1 MISKYRIIAIV
12 LYLLVLFITAIA
24 MDIPFSNSEIKTDDN
39 HLSQFRKVSPPD
51 SSECDFATDVWLWH
65 DGKNLYLL
73 WEVETDETFARG
85 RYTSYDKSNEADFLR
100 LQLITDVKSYYAYGY
115 YAFPLNN
122 KSDFIRGSSLSV
134 NGSWN
139 STYDYS
145 SEITDNNWKVLM
157 TIPFKDLR
165 FSGSPPYQWKI
176 VLSRYFY
183 NKNETYN
190 LPYLTTKMNKDYFR
204 KAQDIILKENIRK
217 NKNFYIRPYSVFI
230 MDLEEKEVEF
240 DEDNVGLDFSF
251 NLSSSSRMKLSINP
265 DFSDVPMDSEQ
276 DIYNLKYGPTY
287 SENRYFFIEDI
298 NTLGVGNSTFYSRD
312 IMQPQYAFK
321 FTGKTENYSFGVLS
335 TMDKLIEETYTIVN
349 DDSSTTEKTKIINP
363 DDMYNVLAYQ
373 AVWQSFRCQFTLMSR
388 MNEDYYDKL
397 LEIMRKNYH
406 NEVLHLNP
414 VWEITKY
421 TSLQSS
427 LNLSVK
433 EIDDDSKNGY
443 HGSIGYSFV
452 RRDFSLSI
460 SAQKMSKDYA
470 LDMGR
475 IYQDN
480 PDRFYGWNISSYLSK
495 DINSKHFRD
504 INSKILLSEELD
516 NVTSRLLE
524 RYLSTNMGI
533 TSQDK
538 LSMSVCAVYVKELH
552 NERYYEKNRFGF
564 QIDWNKINWIKFFIG
579 LNKIKSL
586 IYKLDEAFNGYHFQF
601 GLSGIVHKY
610 LRYSC
615 SLDNTKYPNTPSTI
629 SFDNDY
635 WIGNL
640 NIDINLSNCLSLTN
654 GIRYNNYEGYD
665 QSEHFG
671 FFSNFRWE
679 FRKECNLYI
688 GYKSSFT
695 DIGNKLE
702 TDYEQAYIKVSY
714 TF

>member
-12 LYLLVLFITAIA
+12 LSLFVLFVTAIA

-73 WEVETDETFARG
+73 WEVEIDESFVRG
-85 RYTSYDKSNEADFLR
+85 KYTSYDKSNEADFLR

-122 KSDFIRGSSLSV
+122 KSDFIRGSSLST
-134 NGSWN
+134 NSSWN
-139 STYDYS
+139 STYDYA

-165 FSGSPPYQWKI
+165 FSGSPPFQWKI
-176 VLSRYFY
+176 VLSRHFY
-183 NKNETYN
+183 KKNETYN

-204 KAQDIILKENIRK
+204 KAQDIVLKGNIRK
-217 NKNFYIRPYSVFI
+217 NKNFYIRPYSIFI
-230 MDLEEKEVEF
+230 MDMEEKEVEF

-265 DFSDVPMDSEQ
+265 DFSDVPMDTEQ

-298 NTLGVGNSTFYSRD
+298 NTLGVGNSTFYSRY

-335 TMDKLIEETYTIVN
+335 TMDKQITEIVIIDTSTVTRVTN
-349 DDSSTTEKTKIINP
+349 SDDI
-363 DDMYNVLAYQ
+363 YNIFAFKPVGKQ
-373 AVWQSFRCQFTLMSR
+373 FSFQFTLLNK
-388 MNEDYYDKL
+388 MNDD
-397 LEIMRKNYH
+397 YH

-421 TSLQSS
+421 TSLRSS

-443 HGSIGYSFV
+443 HGSIGYSFIQ
-452 RRDFSLSI
+452 RDFSLSI

-480 PDRFYGWNISSYLSK
+480 PNRFYGWNINSYLSK

-516 NVTSRLLE
+516 NATSRLLE

-538 LSMSVCAVYVKELH
+538 LSMSVCVVYVKELYH
-552 NERYYEKNRFGF
+552 ERYNEKNRFGF
-564 QIDWNKINWIKFFIG
+564 QIDWNKINWMKFSIG

-586 IYKLDEAFNGYHFQF
+586 IYELDEASNGYHFQF
-601 GLSGIVHKY
+601 GLSGIIQKY
-610 LRYSC
+610 FRYSGFAE
-615 SLDNTKYPNTPSTI
+615 NIKYPDTPSVNN
-629 SFDNDY
+629 FDNNY

-640 NIDINLSNCLSLTN
+640 DLDINLSNCLSLTN
-654 GIRYNNYEGYD
+654 GFRYNNHEYYD
-665 QSEHFG
+665 RSEHFG
-671 FFSNFRWE
+671 FFSNFRWK

-688 GYKSSFT
+688 GYKSSFD
-695 DIGNKLE
+695 DIENKLE

>member
-12 LYLLVLFITAIA
+12 LSLFVLFVTAIA

-73 WEVETDETFARG
+73 WEVEIDESFVRG
-85 RYTSYDKSNEADFLR
+85 KYTSYDKSNEADFLR

-122 KSDFIRGSSLSV
+122 KSDFIRGSSLST
-134 NGSWN
+134 NSSWN
-139 STYDYS
+139 STYDYA

-165 FSGSPPYQWKI
+165 FSGSPPFQWKI
-176 VLSRYFY
+176 VLSRHFY
-183 NKNETYN
+183 KKNETYN

-204 KAQDIILKENIRK
+204 KAQDIVLKGNIRK
-217 NKNFYIRPYSVFI
+217 NKNFYIRPYSIFI
-230 MDLEEKEVEF
+230 MDMEEKEVEF

-265 DFSDVPMDSEQ
+265 DFSDVPMDTEQ

-298 NTLGVGNSTFYSRD
+298 NTLGVGNSTFYSRY

-335 TMDKLIEETYTIVN
+335 TMDKQITEIVIIDTSTVTRVTN
-349 DDSSTTEKTKIINP
+349 SDDI
-363 DDMYNVLAYQ
+363 YNIFAFKPVGKQ
-373 AVWQSFRCQFTLMSR
+373 FSFQFTLLNK
-388 MNEDYYDKL
+388 MNDD
-397 LEIMRKNYH
+397 YH

-421 TSLQSS
+421 TSLRSS

-443 HGSIGYSFV
+443 HGSIGYSFIQ
-452 RRDFSLSI
+452 RDFSLSI

-480 PDRFYGWNISSYLSK
+480 PDRFYGWNINSYLSK

-516 NVTSRLLE
+516 NATSRLLE
-524 RYLSTNMGI
+524 RYLSTNMGV

-538 LSMSVCAVYVKELH
+538 LSMSVCVVYVKELYH
-552 NERYYEKNRFGF
+552 ERYYEKNRFGF
-564 QIDWNKINWIKFFIG
+564 QIDWNKINWMKFSIG

-586 IYKLDEAFNGYHFQF
+586 IYELDEASNGYHFQF
-601 GLSGIVHKY
+601 GLSGIIQKY
-610 LRYSC
+610 FRYSGFAE
-615 SLDNTKYPNTPSTI
+615 NIKYPDTPSVNN
-629 SFDNDY
+629 FDNNY

-640 NIDINLSNCLSLTN
+640 DLDINLSNCLSLTN
-654 GIRYNNYEGYD
+654 GFRYNNHEYYD
-665 QSEHFG
+665 RSEHFG
-671 FFSNFRWE
+671 FFSNFRWK

-688 GYKSSFT
+688 GYKSSFD
-695 DIGNKLE
+695 DIENKLE
-702 TDYEQAYIKVSY
+702 TDYEQVYIKVSY

>member
-1 MISKYRIIAIV
+1 
-12 LYLLVLFITAIA
+12 

-73 WEVETDETFARG
+73 WEVEIDESFVRG
-85 RYTSYDKSNEADFLR
+85 KYTSYDKSNEADFLR

-122 KSDFIRGSSLSV
+122 KSDFIRGSSLST
-134 NGSWN
+134 NSSWN
-139 STYDYS
+139 STYDYA

-165 FSGSPPYQWKI
+165 FSGSPPFQWKI
-176 VLSRYFY
+176 VLSRHFY
-183 NKNETYN
+183 KKNETYN

-204 KAQDIILKENIRK
+204 KAQDIVLKGNIRK
-217 NKNFYIRPYSVFI
+217 NKNFYIRPYSIFI
-230 MDLEEKEVEF
+230 MDMEEKEVEF

-265 DFSDVPMDSEQ
+265 DFSDVPMDTEQ

-298 NTLGVGNSTFYSRD
+298 NTLGVGNSTFYSRY

-335 TMDKLIEETYTIVN
+335 TMDKQITEIVIIDTSTVTRVTN
-349 DDSSTTEKTKIINP
+349 SDDI
-363 DDMYNVLAYQ
+363 YNIFAFKPVGKQ
-373 AVWQSFRCQFTLMSR
+373 FSFQFTLLNK
-388 MNEDYYDKL
+388 MNDD
-397 LEIMRKNYH
+397 YH

-421 TSLQSS
+421 TSLRSS

-443 HGSIGYSFV
+443 HGSIGYSFIQ
-452 RRDFSLSI
+452 RDFSLSI

-480 PDRFYGWNISSYLSK
+480 PDRFYGWNINSYLSK

-516 NVTSRLLE
+516 NATSRLLE
-524 RYLSTNMGI
+524 RYLSTNMGV

-538 LSMSVCAVYVKELH
+538 LSMSVCVVYVKELYH
-552 NERYYEKNRFGF
+552 ERYYEKNRFGF
-564 QIDWNKINWIKFFIG
+564 QIDWNKINWMKFSIG

-586 IYKLDEAFNGYHFQF
+586 IYELDEASNGYHFQF
-601 GLSGIVHKY
+601 GLSGIIQKY
-610 LRYSC
+610 FRYSGFAE
-615 SLDNTKYPNTPSTI
+615 NIKYPDTPSVNN
-629 SFDNDY
+629 FDNNY

-640 NIDINLSNCLSLTN
+640 DLDINLSNCLSLTN
-654 GIRYNNYEGYD
+654 GFRYNNHEYYD
-665 QSEHFG
+665 RSEHFG
-671 FFSNFRWE
+671 FFSNFRWK

-688 GYKSSFT
+688 GYKSSFD
-695 DIGNKLE
+695 DIENKLE
-702 TDYEQAYIKVSY
+702 TDYEQVYIKVSY